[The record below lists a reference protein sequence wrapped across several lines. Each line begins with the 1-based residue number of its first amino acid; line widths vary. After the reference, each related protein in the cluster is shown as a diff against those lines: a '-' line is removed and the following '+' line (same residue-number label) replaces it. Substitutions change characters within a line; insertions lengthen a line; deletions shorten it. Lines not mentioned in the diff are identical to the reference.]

1 MDKKKLAILI
11 ASVVAGLIAV
21 VLTSEYIGKSVKQK
35 TEEYVSS
42 AQNKEVQELKGR
54 LAQMQQQL
62 QDVARQSAAAA
73 QTAQQKTSALTSATS
88 LALKMPAGK
97 RAITILVDR
106 LSAVGGMVSAGDFV
120 DILAH
125 LTIGADAKDL
135 QGADT
140 ITVTLFQNVQI
151 LDAGSGTSLGA
162 GLDVQQKSAIMPIT
176 LALSPQEAGLI
187 SFAQKHGTLQ
197 LVLRPALDTQAYILP
212 TANWQ
217 TLSEHILATQGK
229 DIGAETQNDIPEE
242 KPIIQIFRGGT
253 STP

>member
-11 ASVVAGLIAV
+11 ASVVAGLIAA
-21 VLTSEYIGKSVKQK
+21 VLTSEYITKSVKQK
-35 TEEYVSS
+35 TEDYINS
-42 AQNKEVQELKGR
+42 AENKEVQELKSR
-54 LAQMQQQL
+54 LSEMQKQI
-62 QDVARQSAAAA
+62 QDVSRQSMA
-73 QTAQQKTSALTSATS
+73 AQQKTPTPASAPS
-88 LALKMPAGK
+88 LSFKMPAGK
-97 RAITILVDR
+97 RAITVVVDR
-106 LSAVGGMVSAGDFV
+106 LSAVGGMGSAVDFV

-125 LTIGADAKDL
+125 LTIGADAKDS
-135 QGADT
+135 QRADT

-162 GLDVQQKSAIMPIT
+162 GLDAQQKASIMPIT

-187 SFAQKHGTLQ
+187 AFAQKHGTLQ

-217 TLSEHILATQGK
+217 TLSGYIMATQGK
-229 DIGAETQNDIPEE
+229 DIGVSKEEEGPEIE

-253 STP
+253 STQ